1 MNDTLI
7 DLHEKA
13 FTNLSLMAILYV
25 VFSIKPIAIDSNF
38 LQSREYITLEVI
50 T

>member
-25 VFSIKPIAIDSNF
+25 VFSIKPIDSNF
-38 LQSREYITLEVI
+38 LQFPEYISLEVI

>member
-25 VFSIKPIAIDSNF
+25 VFSIKPIDSNF